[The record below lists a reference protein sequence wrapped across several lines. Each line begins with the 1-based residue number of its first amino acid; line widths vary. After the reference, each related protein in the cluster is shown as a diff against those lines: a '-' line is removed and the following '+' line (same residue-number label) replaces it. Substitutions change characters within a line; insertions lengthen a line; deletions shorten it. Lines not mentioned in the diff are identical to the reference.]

1 MQDHLQVTFGPS
13 YRVNGLTTS
22 SSLLLDDIALAAA
35 IRQYQGNSTGNAHQ
49 SVQMTLLPGIKV
61 SPQHLLGGFSNRAL
75 AGPSPATLPTG
86 PRLMSLLVHQL
97 PGSATKSTSGSDPQR
112 RPPVRHHGRR
122 AVHTPIPRQHH
133 QHQLERQR
141 RPARHQPANFFADP
155 ADVEVAVAAPAICV
169 SRCPEGGNASLA
181 IMAASIGRT

>member
-61 SPQHLLGGFSNRAL
+61 SP
-75 AGPSPATLPTG
+75 
-86 PRLMSLLVHQL
+86 
-97 PGSATKSTSGSDPQR
+97 STSSVASP
-112 RPPVRHHGRR
+112 
-122 AVHTPIPRQHH
+122 T
-133 QHQLERQR
+133 
-141 RPARHQPANFFADP
+141 ARLQALVSYP
-155 ADVEVAVAAPAICV
+155 ADWAQD
-169 SRCPEGGNASLA
+169 
-181 IMAASIGRT
+181 